1 MQSVAMAVSSFRYP
15 LHLWIWRYMMHEAY
29 PEQSNIQVNVGSRR
43 CMTTT
48 LVAVAGRIWSI
59 VTSGRQ
65 LVMKAGRNIT
75 L

>member
-1 MQSVAMAVSSFRYP
+1 
-15 LHLWIWRYMMHEAY
+15 MMHEAY

-43 CMTTT
+43 CMTTI